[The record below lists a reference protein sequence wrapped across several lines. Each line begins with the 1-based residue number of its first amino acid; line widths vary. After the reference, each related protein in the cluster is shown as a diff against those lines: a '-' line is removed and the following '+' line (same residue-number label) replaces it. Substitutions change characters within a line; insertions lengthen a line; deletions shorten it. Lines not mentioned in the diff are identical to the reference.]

1 MKEQNIV
8 IPTRIIGYNEL
19 SESESDLLNHATE
32 AAKKAYAPYS
42 HFSVGA
48 AALLE
53 SGVIVTGS
61 NQENAAYPSGLCAER
76 TALFYAGAEH
86 PDDPV
91 ILLVIVALD
100 EQKEVTL
107 SISPCGACRQV
118 MIEVASRFGRGFP
131 VLLAG
136 REKIISVADC
146 RDLLPLRFDESNLYE

>member
-1 MKEQNIV
+1 MTPSDITIKTQ
-8 IPTRIIGYNEL
+8 TYALGEL
-19 SESESDLLNHATE
+19 PETEAVLVKKALE

-48 AALLE
+48 AALLK
-53 SGVIVTGS
+53 SGTVVTGS

-91 ILLVIVALD
+91 EMLAIGAFD
-100 EQKEVTL
+100 GTGAQTET
-107 SISPCGACRQV
+107 ISPCGGCRQV
-118 MIEVASRFGRGFP
+118 MIEVATRFGHGYP

-136 REKIISVADC
+136 KEKVIKVADC
-146 RDLLPLRFDESNLYE
+146 RDLLPLQFDETSL